1 MSTRPSENPDQM
13 APRAVDPADLGL
25 SMTRETNGLR
35 QPAADLK
42 NPQIAEDALLH
53 WDELDEQLLRMLA
66 DDPEHGRRLG
76 TLRNADAWLR
86 SRAAD
91 AARQAPGPIS
101 LIDCPPAEDLYVFG
115 EGPGAEGM
123 SDMRRAEID
132 RHLATCIQCERF
144 VSTLAIAPP
153 SPLIYGMPE
162 SDSAASE
169 AAETATADAGP
180 QAIPVLSPRRLRP
193 VARPRRLWIGI
204 AAAAALVIA
213 VGIWE
218 ASTPSGHG
226 ARWPEAPVLRGS
238 DAGALLFPR
247 VRVLARTPELVAAFP
262 ALGSPLVFEIEPQA
276 EATGY
281 RVDLTQNDGSA
292 FGPSTALPS
301 LTAAVPN
308 LTSATVN
315 FAAGHYTWKAWSAV
329 RGLDQ
334 PLGSR
339 GFEVCADPDTSRA
352 LQALSLRAEPSR
364 TIAAIAL
371 LHERGYVGDA
381 RALARALPAGPE
393 RDRYLGQTPGR

>member
-1 MSTRPSENPDQM
+1 MNTRPSENPDQI
-13 APRAVDPADLGL
+13 APRAAEPADLGS
-25 SMTRETNGLR
+25 SMTRKPNGPR

-42 NPQIAEDALLH
+42 NPQTADDALLR

-66 DDPEHGRRLG
+66 DDPARGRRLG
-76 TLRNADAWLR
+76 ALRDADAWLR
-86 SRAAD
+86 SRAAE
-91 AARQAPGPIS
+91 AARRAPGPIS

-123 SDMRRAEID
+123 TAGRRAEID
-132 RHLATCIQCERF
+132 RHLATCLACERF

-162 SDSAASE
+162 APTLEAEDLESADSK
-169 AAETATADAGP
+169 P
-180 QAIPVLSPRRLRP
+180 LPIPILSPRRLRP

-213 VGIWE
+213 VGVWE
-218 ASTPSGHG
+218 ASTPSGRN

-247 VRVLARTPELVAAFP
+247 DRVLERTSELVAAFP
-262 ALGSPLVFEIEPQA
+262 ALGSALEFEIEAQTA
-276 EATGY
+276 ATSY
-281 RVDLTQNDGSA
+281 RVDLMQNDGSA
-292 FGPSTALPS
+292 FGASTALPS
-301 LTAAVPN
+301 LTSASPTIRATADFAV
-308 LTSATVN
+308 
-315 FAAGHYTWKAWSAV
+315 GHYTWKAWSVV

-339 GFEVCADPDTSRA
+339 GFEVRADPDTARA
-352 LQALSLRAEPSR
+352 LQALAGRADPDR
-364 TIAAIAL
+364 TIAAVAL
-371 LHERGYVGDA
+371 LHARGYLGDA
-381 RALARALPAGPE
+381 RVLARSLPAGAD